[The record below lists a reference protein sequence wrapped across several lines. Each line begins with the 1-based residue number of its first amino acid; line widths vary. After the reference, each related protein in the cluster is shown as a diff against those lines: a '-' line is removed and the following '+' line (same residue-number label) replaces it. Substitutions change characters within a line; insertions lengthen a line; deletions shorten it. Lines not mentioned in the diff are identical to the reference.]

1 MNTLLGAITDAAPMG
16 PMTSATTGGGVVADV
31 IFEGG
36 GDTMPIN
43 LGPAPVKSFGPPFGG
58 GTISQEGPSGDIF
71 VKPEVGTAEKTDT
84 GETGHQKIF
93 LNKDEPKKMNMLLI
107 GGGLL
112 LAYFLLFRK
121 KK

>member
-1 MNTLLGAITDAAPMG
+1 MNTLLGAITDTAPVG

-36 GDTMPIN
+36 GDTRPVN
-43 LGPAPVKSFGPPFGG
+43 LGPAPVRSFGPPFGG
-58 GTISQEGPSGDIF
+58 GSISIEPPAGDIY
-71 VKPEVGTAEKTDT
+71 VKPETLTAEKVQIEESTET
-84 GETGHQKIF
+84 GEK
-93 LNKDEPKKMNMLLI
+93 PKKMNMLLI

-121 KK
+121 K

>member
-1 MNTLLGAITDAAPMG
+1 MNTLLGAITDTAPVG
-16 PMTSATTGGGVVADV
+16 PMTSATTGGGVVTDIV
-31 IFEGG
+31 FEGG
-36 GDTMPIN
+36 GETMPVN

-71 VKPEVGTAEKTDT
+71 VKPEVITAEKIET
-84 GETGHQKIF
+84 GET
-93 LNKDEPKKMNMLLI
+93 DETSEQPKKMNMLLI

>member
-1 MNTLLGAITDAAPMG
+1 MNTLLGAITDTAPIG

-36 GDTMPIN
+36 GDTRPVN
-43 LGPAPVKSFGPPFGG
+43 LGPAPVIPGGPSFGG
-58 GTISQEGPSGDIF
+58 GSLESPSGDIYI
-71 VKPEVGTAEKTDT
+71 KPETLTAEKVETDET
-84 GETGHQKIF
+84 GEK
-93 LNKDEPKKMNMLLI
+93 PKKMNMLLI

-121 KK
+121 K